1 MAGKTGP
8 TSVAG
13 KQKVAGNAVKHGLR
27 SSKWM
32 LPEERKA
39 FDALAADLHAE
50 YQPTTATQSILV
62 ERIAICM
69 SKLRRLRT
77 IEDALFHKAR
87 TTAGEMHIKF
97 HRDSHTTLE
106 EVQAAAMPD
115 VRQIELLSR
124 YQTTLDRQ
132 LSKSIGEL
140 MVLKANAMLS
150 LPAAG

>member
-8 TSVAG
+8 TSEAG

-27 SSKWM
+27 SNKWM

-39 FDALAADLHAE
+39 FDALAADL
-50 YQPTTATQSILV
+50 
-62 ERIAICM
+62 
-69 SKLRRLRT
+69 
-77 IEDALFHKAR
+77 
-87 TTAGEMHIKF
+87 KF
-97 HRDSHTTLE
+97 RQGTVVTLE

-115 VRQIELLSR
+115 IRQVDLLSR

-150 LPAAG
+150 LPSAL

>member
-8 TSVAG
+8 TSEAG

-27 SSKWM
+27 SNKWM
-32 LPEERKA
+32 LPEERKS

-50 YQPTTATQSILV
+50 YQPNTATQCILV

-77 IEDALFHKAR
+77 IEDAQFHEAR
-87 TTAGEMHIKF
+87 SLARERYLKFRQGTAV
-97 HRDSHTTLE
+97 TLE

-115 VRQIELLSR
+115 VRQVELLSR

-150 LPAAG
+150 LPTAG